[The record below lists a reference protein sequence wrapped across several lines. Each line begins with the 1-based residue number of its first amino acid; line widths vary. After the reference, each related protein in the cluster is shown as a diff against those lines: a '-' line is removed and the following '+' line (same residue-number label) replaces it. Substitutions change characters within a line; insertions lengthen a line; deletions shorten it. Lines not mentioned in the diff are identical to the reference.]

1 MTIRKI
7 QVEIGYIHAM
17 NPKALTGMTIG
28 SAIMF
33 LFGVV
38 WFLVGLSGGRFFPV
52 WLRAGLPVVGLA
64 LAAWIAMLAVRA
76 VRVSRN
82 APPPTAEQAAIGRQ
96 IGRRFGWINGIQG
109 DAIFLAIVALN
120 AAHRPDFIAPAIA
133 LIVGLHFLPLAGL
146 FQRPSYYVTGL
157 LGCAIGV
164 AGLLIPDPSVRQSTV
179 GLLFGLLLW
188 LTVAA
193 AVSTAFSLSGE

>member
-1 MTIRKI
+1 
-7 QVEIGYIHAM
+7 M
-17 NPKALTGMTIG
+17 NPKALTGITIG

-38 WFLVGLSGGRFFPV
+38 WFLVGLSGGRFSPV
-52 WLRAGLPVVGLA
+52 LRAGLPVVGLA

-76 VRVSRN
+76 AHVSRN

-120 AAHRPDFIAPAIA
+120 AAQRPDFIAPAIA

-164 AGLLIPDPSVRQSTV
+164 AGLLIPEPSVRQSTV
-179 GLLFGLLLW
+179 GLSFGLLGSRKESANLC
-188 LTVAA
+188 
-193 AVSTAFSLSGE
+193 